1 MSVLLPER
9 YLWWL
14 SYSVRHYLLSLPCS
28 SLLSPYYQCLF
39 CWYFCSLYKA
49 ISAFPVVYPK
59 FFHPLPIIQFQSP
72 FIFLTFVTAASN
84 FWYQNV
90 YYIPESAVTNY
101 CILCCLEQWNLLSNS
116 FGNQKSK
123 ISFIEP
129 KSRSCKGLIVPLAL
143 SIHSLPLQ
151 ASSGCWH
158 FLTCGC
164 IITPASASIIILPV
178 PIYLISLFIPLT
190 RLYFT

>member
-1 MSVLLPER
+1 MMIELFCKALFAFSPVLFTSEPLLPVPFLLIFLQSLQGNQCFSCR
-9 YLWWL
+9 VSKIL
-14 SYSVRHYLLSLPCS
+14 SS
-28 SLLSPYYQCLF
+28 S
-39 CWYFCSLYKA
+39 
-49 ISAFPVVYPK
+49 
-59 FFHPLPIIQFQSP
+59 PIIQFQSP

-190 RLYFT
+190 RLYFTQGPDRSPH